1 MRENTPHAVLA
12 KLDVRARLAGTV
24 VKRSGKE
31 DGQRKESEDERRG
44 GDFTNHERKSDESSE
59 RRGVRVYGRGLRG
72 DFVLEHGRAV
82 SRRVRAVV
90 GEEG

>member
-1 MRENTPHAVLA
+1 MRFSQNLTLELVS
-12 KLDVRARLAGTV
+12 RGTV
-24 VKRSGKE
+24 VKRSGEE

-59 RRGVRVYGRGLRG
+59 RRGVRVYGWGLRG